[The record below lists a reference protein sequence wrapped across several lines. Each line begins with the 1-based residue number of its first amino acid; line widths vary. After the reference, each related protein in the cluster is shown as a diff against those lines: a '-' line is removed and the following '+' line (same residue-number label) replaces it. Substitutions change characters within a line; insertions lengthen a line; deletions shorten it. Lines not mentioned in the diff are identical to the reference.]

1 MGQLV
6 RVKNKPLNL
15 AEQKCPP
22 ARRHSKPSFAGRLW
36 RRAGIFA
43 RRFKNASHAFGTLI
57 YHLISFGV
65 FQLFWNFFGCHGRGV
80 PTFLS
85 SDSPSTFFYC
95 SPFLPQTRCWK
106 LFLDFTWKSD
116 LYNLGIFKTPFSH
129 NFWRKELFK
138 SPWYNSFRQF
148 ISRIILN

>member
-1 MGQLV
+1 M
-6 RVKNKPLNL
+6 
-15 AEQKCPP
+15 P
-22 ARRHSKPSFAGRLW
+22 ARPPSQQAQLCWAAVTAGG
-36 RRAGIFA
+36 RAFLRGVFCL
-43 RRFKNASHAFGTLI
+43 FLNYFFEVQNASHAFGTLV

-85 SDSPSTFFYC
+85 SDSPSTFFDC
-95 SPFLPQTRCWK
+95 STFLPQTRCWK
-106 LFLDFTWKSD
+106 LFLEFTWKSD